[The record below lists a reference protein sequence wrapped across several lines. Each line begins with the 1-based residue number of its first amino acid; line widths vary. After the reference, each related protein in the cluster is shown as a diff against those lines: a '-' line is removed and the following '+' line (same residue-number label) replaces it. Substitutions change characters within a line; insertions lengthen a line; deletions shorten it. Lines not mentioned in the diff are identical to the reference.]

1 MKKSIEQAATLYAE
15 SQKEFDDLSK
25 LELSN
30 IRRDFINGAMSPEA
44 RDCWREQFDKENL
57 KMYKSALKDSIR
69 ANKAINE
76 LMSSSNLSNLKNP
89 E

>member
-1 MKKSIEQAATLYAE
+1 MKKSIEQAAKLYAAE
-15 SQKEFDDLSK
+15 VTGTLREFAA
-25 LELSN
+25 N
-30 IRRDFINGAMSPEA
+30 NFVNGAMSPEA
-44 RDCWREQFDKENL
+44 KDYWYRQFDKENL
-57 KMYKSALKDSIR
+57 KMYKYALKDSIR